1 MRLMINGATMI
12 SLSNGAIPLTNM
24 EIKSDDKKEVKGK
37 AKMHKKYAKSLEKAK
52 KLAHLH

>member
-1 MRLMINGATMI
+1 MINGATMI